1 MLCHRARREGKA
13 VANFTQKAIR
23 ASFIKLL
30 NQKPL
35 SQITIKD
42 MVMTAES
49 TRHTFYYYFQDLPD
63 LDETITKEEA
73 QRVIQLYPGDC
84 SFEQCLDALIDFAL
98 ENRKAVAHIY
108 NSVNRDLYGAVSVA
122 GSASNVVEVY
132 LDGVLKERHIPNRSR
147 QLLIDYLQC
156 ICFGFVIGWLE
167 SGMKEGIRERFA
179 RIYELKHGE
188 LERMISRCEQMSA
201 EKSESLSK

>member
-13 VANFTQKAIR
+13 LANFTQKAIR

-42 MVMTAES
+42 IVDDCGVN
-49 TRHTFYYYFQDLPD
+49 RNTFYYYFQDLPD
-63 LDETITKEEA
+63 LVETITKEEA
-73 QRVIQLYPGDC
+73 QRVIQLYPAID
-84 SFEQCLDALIDFAL
+84 SIEQCLDALIDFAL
-98 ENRKAVAHIY
+98 ENRKAVLHIY
-108 NSVNRDLYGAVSVA
+108 NSVNRDLYERYQWRVCRY
-122 GSASNVVEVY
+122 VVEVY
-132 LDGVLKERHIPNRSR
+132 LDGVLKERHITEQDR

-167 SGMKEGIRERFA
+167 SGMKEGIQERFA

>member
-42 MVMTAES
+42 IVDDCGVN
-49 TRHTFYYYFQDLPD
+49 RNTFYYYFQDLPD
-63 LDETITKEEA
+63 LVETITKEEA
-73 QRVIQLYPGDC
+73 QRVIQLYPAID
-84 SFEQCLDALIDFAL
+84 SIEQCLDALIGFAL
-98 ENRKAVAHIY
+98 ENRKAVLHIY
-108 NSVNRDLYGAVSVA
+108 NSVNRDLYERYQWRVCRY
-122 GSASNVVEVY
+122 VVEVY
-132 LDGVLKERHIPNRSR
+132 LDGVLKERHITEQDR

-167 SGMKEGIRERFA
+167 SGMKEEIRERLA

>member
-13 VANFTQKAIR
+13 LASFTQKAIR

-42 MVMTAES
+42 IVDDCGVN
-49 TRHTFYYYFQDLPD
+49 RNTFYYYFQDLPD
-63 LDETITKEEA
+63 LVETITKEEA
-73 QRVIQLYPGDC
+73 QRVIQLYPAID
-84 SFEQCLDALIDFAL
+84 SIEQCLDTLIGFAL
-98 ENRKAVAHIY
+98 ENRKAVLHIY
-108 NSVNRDLYGAVSVA
+108 NSVNRDLYERYQWRVCRY
-122 GSASNVVEVY
+122 VVEVY
-132 LDGVLKERHIPNRSR
+132 LDGVLKERHITEQDR

-167 SGMKEGIRERFA
+167 SGMKEEIRERLA

>member
-42 MVMTAES
+42 IVDDCGVN
-49 TRHTFYYYFQDLPD
+49 RNTFYYYFQDLPD
-63 LDETITKEEA
+63 LVETITKEEA
-73 QRVIQLYPGDC
+73 QRVIQLYPAID
-84 SFEQCLDALIDFAL
+84 SIEQCLDALIDFAL
-98 ENRKAVAHIY
+98 ENRKAVLHIY
-108 NSVNRDLYGAVSVA
+108 NSVNRDLYERYQWRVCRY
-122 GSASNVVEVY
+122 VVEVY
-132 LDGVLKERHIPNRSR
+132 LDGVLKERHITEQDR

-156 ICFGFVIGWLE
+156 ICFGFVIGWYFLSYFGIFWVSKINGKGGRGM
-167 SGMKEGIRERFA
+167 SGKGQKNPMQ
-179 RIYELKHGE
+179 LH
-188 LERMISRCEQMSA
+188 S
-201 EKSESLSK
+201 EKIP